1 MRAFCKMDFI
11 EMEKRVFAMQAT
23 GQPVPMDGND
33 PFPSKYG
40 RPFTESE
47 KQWYRILFKNIK

>member
-1 MRAFCKMDFI
+1 MDFT
-11 EMEKRVFAMQAT
+11 EMEKRVFAMQAK

-47 KQWYRILFKNIK
+47 KQWYRIIFKNIK